1 MKEDNS
7 YILGTDSE
15 ELHRLGIQ
23 HQVWASEAQT
33 GWKLGGFTAGQTL
46 LDLGCGPGFCT
57 KELAFMV
64 GEEGKVIGV
73 DRSAHFIEF
82 LKAVSSLYTLNIDPI
97 CADFDELDLDS
108 DSLDGMYCRW
118 ALAWIANPE
127 AILSKVKDALKVG
140 GRMVIHEYYDWSTL
154 QTQPSLS
161 GLTYGIETALRSL
174 KEQEGEID
182 IGRHLP
188 QLLESMGMKIVHKR
202 LMNKMATPNDFN
214 WQWPNSFFKS
224 YFPRLIETGY
234 LTAEEVAIGLNEMK
248 QLSAMKE
255 ATLFGPAMIE
265 VVAEKIS

>member
-23 HQVWASEAQT
+23 HQVWASEAQA
-33 GWKLGGFTAGQTL
+33 GWKLGGFTADQTI

-64 GEEGKVIGV
+64 GDKGKVIGV

-82 LKAVSSLYTLNIDPI
+82 LKAVKSLYSLNIEPI
-97 CADFDELDLDS
+97 CADFDDLNLEPN
-108 DSLDGMYCRW
+108 SLDGMYCRW
-118 ALAWIANPE
+118 ALAWIPNPE
-127 AILSKVKDALKVG
+127 EILKKVQMALKPG

-154 QTQPSLS
+154 QTEPSLPS
-161 GLTYGIETALRSL
+161 LTKGIKTALKSL
-174 KEQEGEID
+174 KDQDGEID

-188 QLLESMGMKIVHKR
+188 KMIEAIGMKISSKR
-202 LMNKMATPNDFN
+202 LMNKLAIPSDFN
-214 WQWPNSFFKS
+214 WQWPRSFYKS
-224 YFPRLIETGY
+224 YFPRLVETGY
-234 LTAEEVAIGLNEMK
+234 LNADEVEEALKEMDM
-248 QLSAMKE
+248 LTSLPE

-265 VVAEKIS
+265 IVAEKV